1 MPDEVHISSLIV
13 HVRPEYWQSARQ
25 QIAARAGVEIHGA
38 NAGTDTDADSKGGKL
53 VVVLE
58 TASEAE
64 ILAHMTAINEMPG
77 IVATSLIYHEIDLPQ
92 HGSEIDRFDRQEVS
106 DA

>member
-13 HVRPEYWQSARQ
+13 HVRADCRQAARAS
-25 QIAARAGVEIHGA
+25 IAARDGIEIHGE
-38 NAGTDTDADSKGGKL
+38 DAEGRM

-58 TASEAE
+58 TPSEAE
-64 ILAHMTAINEMPG
+64 ILAHVAAINDIPG
-77 IVATSLIYHEIDLPQ
+77 IVATSLIYHEIDRP
-92 HGSEIDRFDRQEVS
+92 DREEAN